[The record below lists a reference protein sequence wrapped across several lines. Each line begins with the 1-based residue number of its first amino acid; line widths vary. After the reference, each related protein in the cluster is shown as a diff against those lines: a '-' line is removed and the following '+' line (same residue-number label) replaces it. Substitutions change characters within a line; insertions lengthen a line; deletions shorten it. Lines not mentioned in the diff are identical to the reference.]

1 MSQIEARVPVVRR
14 FSRLYTNALG
24 LLSSR
29 LLETPYSLTE
39 ARVIFEL
46 AQAERT
52 ELRDLRASLDL
63 DAGYLSRIVGRFEAS
78 GIVVRERSTS
88 DARRQVIRLTEEG
101 SQAFALLD
109 RRSAE
114 QVRAMLSELSDDQ
127 QHRLVGAMKTIEA
140 ILAPASLPRTVVLRL
155 PRSGDFGWV
164 VERHG
169 AVYAD
174 EYGFD
179 ATFESLVARIIVEYV
194 EHANP
199 DRQAAWIA
207 EVQGERVGCVF
218 CMRETERVARLR
230 LLLVEPTARGLGIGA
245 RLVDECITF
254 ARRAGYE
261 RITLWTNDVLHAAR
275 HIYERAGFQLLK
287 EEAHHSF
294 GQDLVGQDWELTL

>member
-52 ELRDLRASLDL
+52 ELRDLRGSLDL

-199 DRQAAWIA
+199 HRQAAWIA
-207 EVQGERVGCVF
+207 EVHGERVGCVF

-245 RLVDECITF
+245 RLVDECITL

>member
-52 ELRDLRASLDL
+52 ELRDLRGTLDL

-88 DARRQVIRLTEEG
+88 DARRQVIRLTDEG
-101 SQAFALLD
+101 FQAFALLD

-114 QVRAMLSELSDDQ
+114 QVRDLLSGLSDDQ

-140 ILAPASLPRTVVLRL
+140 ILAPVSLPRTVVLRL

-169 AVYAD
+169 AIYAD
-174 EYGFD
+174 EYGFGP
-179 ATFESLVARIIVEYV
+179 TFESLVARIVAEYV
-194 EHANP
+194 EHAEP

-207 EVQGERVGCVF
+207 EVHGERVGCVF
-218 CMRETERVARLR
+218 CMQETERVARLR

-245 RLVDECITF
+245 RLVDECISF

-261 RITLWTNDVLHAAR
+261 QMTLWTNDVLHAAR
-275 HIYERAGFQLLK
+275 HIYERAGFQLVK
-287 EEAHHSF
+287 EKAHHSF
-294 GQDLVGQDWELTL
+294 GQDLVGQDWELNL

>member
-52 ELRDLRASLDL
+52 ELRDLRGSLDL

-261 RITLWTNDVLHAAR
+261 RITLWTNDVQHAAR

>member
-52 ELRDLRASLDL
+52 ELRDLRGSLDL

-207 EVQGERVGCVF
+207 EVHGERVGCVF

>member
-52 ELRDLRASLDL
+52 ELRDLRRSLDL

-254 ARRAGYE
+254 ARRAGYK

>member
-24 LLSSR
+24 PLSSR

-52 ELRDLRASLDL
+52 ELRDLRGSLDL

-207 EVQGERVGCVF
+207 EVHGERVGCVF

>member
-14 FSRLYTNALG
+14 FSRLYTDALG

-207 EVQGERVGCVF
+207 EVHGERVGCVF

>member
-1 MSQIEARVPVVRR
+1 
-14 FSRLYTNALG
+14 
-24 LLSSR
+24 
-29 LLETPYSLTE
+29 
-39 ARVIFEL
+39 
-46 AQAERT
+46 
-52 ELRDLRASLDL
+52 
-63 DAGYLSRIVGRFEAS
+63 
-78 GIVVRERSTS
+78 
-88 DARRQVIRLTEEG
+88 
-101 SQAFALLD
+101 
-109 RRSAE
+109 
-114 QVRAMLSELSDDQ
+114 MLSELSDDQ

-207 EVQGERVGCVF
+207 EVHGERVGCVF
-218 CMRETERVARLR
+218 CMREIERVARLR